1 MSDSYDPSKH
11 VQKRIIFTCSKPPLT
26 SEDEA
31 RLREAFK
38 AYPHKEEDYER
49 ILFKLC
55 KDLVGQVGHLDR
67 DFSLE

>member
-11 VQKRIIFTCSKPPLT
+11 VQKRITGSKPPLT
-26 SEDEA
+26 SEDEV

-38 AYPHKEEDYER
+38 AYPHKEEDYKR

-55 KDLVGQVGHLDR
+55 KDLVGQDGHLDR